1 MVLFGKR
8 FAYKKKQILRSLRNL
23 LLAYFLEEFKED
35 LAVDEYKRCL
45 KSDESYFLIDEYP
58 AHELLFKRALMALS
72 NRDNFIALDLVEKTL
87 KKGGN
92 LAKFSIFF
100 LIEKGL
106 ELLDQKSDLGV
117 KFITKATSLNVFNIP
132 QAFNRFIFHMRKVRK
147 ETIETVI
154 NILIESNINELFL
167 IELALELYDK
177 LNNETLRRLRR
188 FISNKQQL
196 VIDILLSA
204 KDLDINRIPEIIYS
218 GALNM
223 ENIYIKRALAIL
235 LRKIDNPMPLLRILA
250 SNRNCYEHIGEIILE
265 LDQKKI
271 DPNFLKKI
279 CTRIRSPLMS
289 ILLDCKKMEDPTI
302 GYYLKLENVINY
314 LREGKYNKVYETLEK
329 IPDKPVIEAFIKRKI
344 QLDGYII
351 RDFIKS
357 LIKTRKYRILASILN
372 KLMPYIEKAGDFL
385 KILNALKDQ
394 KECYFTAFEHVLQY
408 IPVAEGRRLLQESFD
423 YLKQIDSLRLS
434 YLILN
439 HIFLLPTDEI
449 MKFVKFAVR
458 ELYENDLIASA
469 QILLGRCLAK
479 LKRENEDYIANMLI
493 NELVYNLTF
502 FF

>member
-1 MVLFGKR
+1 LVLFGKR

-45 KSDESYFLIDEYP
+45 KSNESYFLIDEYP

-72 NRDNFIALDLVEKTL
+72 NRDNSIALDLVEKTL

-154 NILIESNINELFL
+154 NILIESNINERFL

-177 LNNETLRRLRR
+177 LNDETLRRLRR

-204 KDLDINRIPEIIYS
+204 KDLDINRILEIIYS
-218 GALNM
+218 GALDV

-235 LRKIDNPMPLLRILA
+235 LKKMDNPMPLLRILA

-265 LDQKKI
+265 IDRKKVDLD
-271 DPNFLKKI
+271 FLMKI
-279 CTRIRSPLMS
+279 CTGVRSPLLS
-289 ILLDCKKMEDPTI
+289 ILLDCKKIEDPVI
-302 GYYLKLENVINY
+302 GYYVKLENVINY
-314 LREGKYNKVYETLEK
+314 LREGKYDKAYEILEK
-329 IPDKPVIEAFIKRKI
+329 IPDKPVTEEFIKRKI
-344 QLDGYII
+344 QLDGDVI
-351 RDFIKS
+351 RDFIES
-357 LIKTRKYRILASILN
+357 LIKTRKYRILASVLN
-372 KLMPYIEKAGDFL
+372 TLMPYIENAGDFL
-385 KILNALKDQ
+385 KILNALRDQ
-394 KECYFTAFEHVLQY
+394 KECYFTAFEHVLRH
-408 IPVAEGRRLLQESFD
+408 ISVAEEKRLLLENFD
-423 YLKQIDSLRLS
+423 YLRQIDALRLS
-434 YLILN
+434 YLIYN
-439 HIFLLPTDEI
+439 HVFLLHADEI
-449 MKFVKFAVR
+449 MKFVKFAVK
-458 ELYENDLIASA
+458 ELYENGLIVPA

-479 LKRENEDYIANMLI
+479 LKKENEDDIASILI
-493 NELVYNLTF
+493 NELVKSFVN
-502 FF
+502 